1 MGVFEKTDVTA
12 QSRSG
17 WVDFFRFCRA
27 LALVA
32 MGATMHLHL
41 VVSAPGVSPRVAPL
55 SVASAPVEAAERGI
69 VVDRALVFAP
79 LFRPADS
86 VRPVF
91 EDVHPVEHWQ
101 VPHAKGLLAAVHT
114 PPPPLLRTLTSAG
127 FDALQLSPAAAVA
140 PLPPAPSAQPVAL
153 ALLDDGPDPS
163 HAFVAEDLSALA
175 IMPIGPRR
183 KSEEELVR
191 QLIDRYA
198 GALERLDVGAAQA
211 AWPTVDG
218 KALKRAFGQLASQ
231 RLTFQS
237 CGITISGSTANAR
250 CRGSATY
257 QPRIGSGP
265 VQLASREW
273 TFDFSKQDTDWRIV
287 NTFVR

>member
-1 MGVFEKTDVTA
+1 MA
-12 QSRSG
+12 PSRPG
-17 WVDFFRFCRA
+17 WKDCFRLCRA

-32 MGATMHLHL
+32 LGATMHYHL
-41 VVSAPGVSPRVAPL
+41 PAVSPSVDDARVAPL
-55 SVASAPVEAAERGI
+55 RGASAPVEAAERTI
-69 VVDRALVFAP
+69 VVNRALVFAP
-79 LFRPADS
+79 TLPVS
-86 VRPVF
+86 VPQPLRREFHRAPVT
-91 EDVHPVEHWQ
+91 
-101 VPHAKGLLAAVHT
+101 GLLAAVHRA
-114 PPPPLLRTLTSAG
+114 PSPARLVASLPVERGSLRLPESVAAG
-127 FDALQLSPAAAVA
+127 FGRKSNLPRGSATAGLEDVPEGLPEPSYPVVDVVSRLAVT
-140 PLPPAPSAQPVAL
+140 PVAT
-153 ALLDDGPDPS
+153 
-163 HAFVAEDLSALA
+163 
-175 IMPIGPRR
+175 PRR
-183 KSEEELVR
+183 TSEEELVR

-218 KALKRAFGQLASQ
+218 KALKRAFNQLASQ

-265 VQLASREW
+265 VHLASREW

>member
-1 MGVFEKTDVTA
+1 MTA
-12 QSRSG
+12 HLRSG
-17 WVDFFRFCRA
+17 WVDCFRLCRA
-27 LALVA
+27 LAILA
-32 MGATMHLHL
+32 LGAIMHLHL
-41 VVSAPGVSPRVAPL
+41 PALDSPRVAPL
-55 SVASAPVEAAERGI
+55 QLGSSQVEAAERGI
-69 VVDRALVFAP
+69 VVNRALIFAP
-79 LFRPADS
+79 QSRPPESPKPARDLP
-86 VRPVF
+86 R
-91 EDVHPVEHWQ
+91 
-101 VPHAKGLLAAVHT
+101 VPLTGLLARDRSPEPPVARPVPRIAVTEART
-114 PPPPLLRTLTSAG
+114 PFAAEPDVGPVTSPP
-127 FDALQLSPAAAVA
+127 
-140 PLPPAPSAQPVAL
+140 QPVAL
-153 ALLDDGPDPS
+153 SQLDSLEEPGRRNPLVDDLTRL
-163 HAFVAEDLSALA
+163 AVAPVA
-175 IMPIGPRR
+175 GPRR
-183 KSEEELVR
+183 NTEEELVR
-191 QLIDRYA
+191 RLIDQYT

-231 RLTFQS
+231 RLTLKS

>member
-1 MGVFEKTDVTA
+1 MGVFEKTDVAA

-17 WVDFFRFCRA
+17 WADFFRFCRA
-27 LALVA
+27 LALLA
-32 MGATMHLHL
+32 MGASMHLHL
-41 VVSAPGVSPRVAPL
+41 LVSAPGASPRVAPL

-79 LFRPADS
+79 LSRPADS
-86 VRPVF
+86 VRPVI
-91 EDVHPVEHWQ
+91 EDIYPVEHLQ
-101 VPHAKGLLAAVHT
+101 VPHAKGLLAVHT
-114 PPPPLLRTLTSAG
+114 PASPIPGTLPPAN
-127 FDALQLSPAAAVA
+127 FDAPQPSPAPPAAALPLA
-140 PLPPAPSAQPVAL
+140 PPAQPVAL
-153 ALLDDGPDPS
+153 ALPDNGLDPS
-163 HAFVAEDLSALA
+163 HALAAEDLSALA

-191 QLIDRYA
+191 QLIDRYT

-218 KALKRAFGQLASQ
+218 KALKRAFDQLASQ

-237 CGITISGSTANAR
+237 CGITISGTTANAR

-265 VQLASREW
+265 VHLASREW

>member
-1 MGVFEKTDVTA
+1 MIP
-12 QSRSG
+12 SRSG
-17 WVDFFRFCRA
+17 WIDCFRLCRA

-32 MGATMHLHL
+32 LGATLHLHL
-41 VVSAPGVSPRVAPL
+41 PVAVPADSPQVPPLGIASSA
-55 SVASAPVEAAERGI
+55 VEAAERGI
-69 VVDRALVFAP
+69 MVNRDLVFAP
-79 LFRPADS
+79 ASRPLET
-86 VRPVF
+86 PKPI
-91 EDVHPVEHWQ
+91 HPELRRIEV
-101 VPHAKGLLAAVHT
+101 KGLLAGV
-114 PPPPLLRTLTSAG
+114 G
-127 FDALQLSPAAAVA
+127 SPA
-140 PLPPAPSAQPVAL
+140 LPATRPAPTVAVTEARSAPATVSSPTPAAPIELPSASSQPDGYLEPRLTQPRADDLTRL
-153 ALLDDGPDPS
+153 AVVPAAS
-163 HAFVAEDLSALA
+163 
-175 IMPIGPRR
+175 PRR
-183 KSEEELVR
+183 MSEEELVR

-231 RLTFQS
+231 RLTFKS

-257 QPRIGSGP
+257 QPRIGSGH